1 MDHRFNDTKTTDR
14 YDLVL
19 DLVENPGKYSPG
31 RIREILSD
39 KESLEIY
46 RLICATA
53 SAANCGIKVD
63 IESEWERFSRRHC
76 VRKRFA
82 PAVGRAASIAA
93 FTIVSVAA
101 VAIGIAVSVSIDKKA
116 EPVSAEPAVQQC
128 DKTVTS
134 TASDTVAENHPL
146 RPEPVLFEDTSLETI
161 MSAISSAYDLKVVF
175 NDSHTASLHLFYKF
189 DPALPVEEIVS
200 QLNMFEQIK
209 ISLDNDTIIID

>member
-31 RIREILSD
+31 QIREILSD
-39 KESLEIY
+39 KESLDIY
-46 RLICATA
+46 RLICTTA
-53 SAANCGIKVD
+53 SAVNCGVKVNID
-63 IESEWERFSRRHC
+63 NEWERFSRRHC
-76 VRKRFA
+76 IRKRFA
-82 PAVGRAASIAA
+82 PTVGRAASIAT
-93 FTIVSVAA
+93 FILISIAA
-101 VAIGIAVSVSIDKKA
+101 VAIGIAVSVSINKNA

-128 DKTVTS
+128 DKTVIN

-161 MSAISSAYDLKVVF
+161 MSAISSAYNLKVVF

-200 QLNMFEQIK
+200 QLNMFEQIN